1 MPAEATEGSVG
12 MADRLLFIS
21 WGATV
26 RGREQ
31 RALEVFNEALG
42 FYGRCQNEGM
52 IESFD
57 VTLLGPSGASSLGGY
72 IEVHGSVAQLAAL
85 RENAEFMRNIVN
97 AQLIVDDVA
106 IVDGFANQG
115 VAEQITIYQEAIAQV
130 PQFT

>member
-1 MPAEATEGSVG
+1 

-31 RALEVFNEALG
+31 RALEVFSEALA
-42 FYGRCQNEGM
+42 FYGRCQNEGL

-57 VTLLGPSGASSLGGY
+57 VTLLGPSGAALGGY
-72 IEVHGSVAQLAAL
+72 IEVHGSAAQLAAL
-85 RENAEFMRNIVN
+85 RENTEFVRNIVN

-115 VAEQITIYQEAIAQV
+115 VADQIAIYQEAIAQV
-130 PQFT
+130 PQLT